1 MKVCVVNQYGRPLMP
16 TTPRKARRLLQ
27 AGKARIISR
36 RPFTI
41 QLLYGTRGYTQPI
54 TLGVDAGYA
63 TVGFSAVTEQE
74 ELVGGE
80 MKLLEGMSQRL
91 SERAMYRGG
100 RRRRTRHRQPRFD
113 NRRRAE
119 GWLAPSIQHKL
130 DSHLRLID
138 RLCAVLPITHIV
150 IEVASFDIQRLKDP
164 DIAGEGYQQGEQ
176 TGFWNLR
183 EYILHRDGHTCHTQ
197 RVPSGNPQCPN
208 RAKEKVLQVHHL
220 GYWRGDGSDR
230 PANLITLCTRCHTP
244 ENHQP
249 GGLLWGWQPVLK
261 SFRPETFMSLVRW
274 RLVAAV
280 GAEATYG
287 YLTKSRRIELALPK
301 SHAHDAFVIAGG
313 STQARAE
320 PLLLEQVRRN
330 RRALQIWYDAKY
342 IDTRTGEVVKA
353 QVLDN
358 GRRTRNRNLNGE
370 NLRCYRGPKVSKGRV
385 SIRRRRYPYQ
395 PGDLVR
401 YEGQLYRVQG
411 MGGYGRNLKLAGRS
425 KEVKASLVLPVCWRK
440 GICQQVP

>member
-1 MKVCVVNQYGRPLMP
+1 MKVCVVNQHGRPLMP
-16 TTPRKARRLLQ
+16 TTPRKARLLLK
-27 AGKARIISR
+27 AGKARIVSR
-36 RPFTI
+36 TPFTI

-63 TVGFSAVTEQE
+63 TVGFSAVTDKE
-74 ELVGGE
+74 ELAGGDL
-80 MKLLEGMSQRL
+80 KLLVGISDRL
-91 SERAMYRGG
+91 NERAMYRGG
-100 RRRRTRHRQPRFD
+100 RRSRTRYRKPRFD

-130 DSHLRLID
+130 DSHLRLMD

-183 EYILHRDGHTCHTQ
+183 EYILHRDAHTCQ
-197 RVPSGNPQCPN
+197 NPQCPN
-208 RAKEKVLQVHHL
+208 RTKEKVLQVHHL
-220 GYWRGDGSDR
+220 GYWCGDDSDR

-249 GGLLWGWQPVLK
+249 GGFLWGWQPHLN
-261 SFRPETFMSLVRW
+261 SFRPETFMSMVRW
-274 RLVAAV
+274 RLVEAV

-287 YLTKSRRIELALPK
+287 YLTKSRRIELGLSK

-313 STQARAE
+313 SAQPRAD

-330 RRALQIWYDAKY
+330 RRALQTFYDAKY

-353 QVLDN
+353 QALNN
-358 GRRTRNRNLNGE
+358 GRRTRNRNLNSE
-370 NLRCYRGPKVSKGRV
+370 NLRRYRGPKVAKGRV

-395 PGDLVR
+395 PGDLVS
-401 YEGQLYRVQG
+401 YEGHIYRVQG
-411 MGGYGRNLKLAGRS
+411 MGGYGRNLKLAGRP
-425 KEVKASLVLPVCWRK
+425 KEVKASLVAPVCWRK
-440 GICQQVP
+440 GICQQVS

>member
-1 MKVCVVNQYGRPLMP
+1 MQVCVVNQQGRPLMP

-27 AGKARIISR
+27 AGKARIVSR
-36 RPFTI
+36 TPFTI

-63 TVGFSAVTEQE
+63 TVGFAAVTEKE

-80 MKLLEGMSQRL
+80 LKLLSGMSERL
-91 SERAMYRGG
+91 AERAMYRGG

-113 NRRRAE
+113 NRRRIE

-130 DSHLRLID
+130 DSHLQLIE
-138 RLCAVLPITHIV
+138 RLCTMLPITRIL
-150 IEVASFDIQRLKDP
+150 IEVASEKALERWSVEAIEQNDKRAQGRCCCSNALSFQRSN
-164 DIAGEGYQQGEQ
+164 A
-176 TGFWNLR
+176 
-183 EYILHRDGHTCHTQ
+183 
-197 RVPSGNPQCPN
+197 S
-208 RAKEKVLQVHHL
+208 QVHHL

-230 PANLITLCTRCHTP
+230 PANLITLCTRCYTP
-244 ENHQP
+244 ENHLP
-249 GGLLWGWQPVLK
+249 GGLLWDWEPRLA

-274 RLVAAV
+274 RLVEAV

-287 YLTKSRRIELALPK
+287 YLTKSRRIELDLPK
-301 SHAHDAFVIAGG
+301 SHANDAFVIAGG
-313 STQARAE
+313 STQRRATS
-320 PLLLEQVRRN
+320 LLLEQVRRN
-330 RRALQIWYDAKY
+330 RRALQTFYDAKY

-353 QVLDN
+353 QGLNN
-358 GRRTRNRNLNGE
+358 GRRTRNRTLSGE
-370 NLRCYRGPKVSKGRV
+370 NLRRYRGPQVSKGRV

-401 YEGQLYRVQG
+401 YEGQVYRVQG
-411 MGGYGRNLKLAGRS
+411 MGGYGRNLKLAGRP
-425 KEVKASLVLPVCWRK
+425 KEVKAALVSPVRWRK